1 MECILSIIIPV
12 ERKKRITFYK
22 KIIKDKQVKQWI
34 VVDSNKERVIEIF
47 KLLYRTK
54 SPVICDMTYSL
65 LFGIKN
71 MINEVRS
78 K

>member
-1 MECILSIIIPV
+1 MYKMGKGFEK
-12 ERKKRITFYK
+12 KKRITFYR
-22 KIIKDKQVKQWI
+22 KIIRDKQVKQWI
-34 VVDSNKERVIEIF
+34 AVDSNKERVIEIF
-47 KLLYRTK
+47 TLLYRTK

-71 MINEVRS
+71 MINKVRS

>member
-12 ERKKRITFYK
+12 YGVEKYL
-22 KIIKDKQVKQWI
+22 
-34 VVDSNKERVIEIF
+34 N
-47 KLLYRTK
+47 
-54 SPVICDMTYSL
+54 ICDMTYSL

-71 MINEVRS
+71 TINEVRS

>member
-1 MECILSIIIPV
+1 MERILSIIIPV